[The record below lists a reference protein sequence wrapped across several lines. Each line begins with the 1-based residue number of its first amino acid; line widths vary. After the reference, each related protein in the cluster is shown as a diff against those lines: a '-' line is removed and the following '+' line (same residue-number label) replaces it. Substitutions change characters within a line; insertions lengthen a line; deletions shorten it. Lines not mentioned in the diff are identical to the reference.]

1 MFSGN
6 KNLIKSI
13 LIVILTSS
21 LPINNAKANIF
32 DRIMGNPF
40 SGKWCATR
48 VKGFIGR
55 ETYIPLDEIQ
65 DNCYILAKGGVLIT
79 QVKGEEDIE
88 TKYQVLDNETALIFR
103 LDGGQTTL
111 KYNKARKE
119 MSFTIN
125 ELGILGEINNYGDT
139 TIYMKKQ

>member
-40 SGKWCATR
+40 SGKWCVTR
-48 VKGFIGR
+48 IKGITG
-55 ETYIPLDEIQ
+55 ETYVPLNDIPN
-65 DNCYILAKGGVLIT
+65 NCYIFKGGGVIKMQSST
-79 QVKGEEDIE
+79 EDDIE
-88 TKYQVLDNETALIFR
+88 TKYQVIDNETALIFKE
-103 LDGGQTTL
+103 DGGQTTL

-119 MSFTIN
+119 MYFTIN
-125 ELGILGEINNYGDT
+125 QFGILGEINNYGNT
-139 TIYMKKQ
+139 TLYFKKQ

>member
-1 MFSGN
+1 MFFGN

-40 SGKWCATR
+40 SGKWCVTR
-48 VKGFIGR
+48 IKGFIR
-55 ETYIPLDEIQ
+55 ETYIPLNEIPE
-65 DNCYILAKGGVLIT
+65 NCYIFKKGGVIT
-79 QVKGEEDIE
+79 MRSSGEDDIE
-88 TKYQVLDNETALIFR
+88 TKYQVVDNETALIFR

-111 KYNKARKE
+111 KYNKAKKE

-125 ELGILGEINNYGDT
+125 ELGILGEINNYGNT
-139 TIYMKKQ
+139 TLYFKKQ